1 MKKFAI
7 VFCCVLSLA
16 MAALAQKKAKPW
28 TEWSEKEVTKMLND
42 SPWGQTQTSTDTS
55 QMTFSPTTP
64 KTLPSR
70 PLDSPD
76 PSGSQGALNQSV
88 NLNYRIRL
96 LSAKPIR
103 QAFARQVMMK
113 NPQLTEQLK
122 QFAEQTSNDW
132 IVVAVDFD
140 SADRRFSGPAMQ
152 AFNSANPAQLK
163 TNTYLET
170 KEGKRVFLE
179 KYLQPNNDGMGA
191 KFIFPRMVNG
201 EPFVKADSGYLRFY
215 SELSSS
221 IKLNMRFK
229 LQDMTYGDKLE
240 F

>member
-1 MKKFAI
+1 MKKLAI
-7 VFCCVLSLA
+7 ALFCLLA
-16 MAALAQKKAKPW
+16 LTIAAEAQKKTKPW

-55 QMTFSPTTP
+55 QMTFSPATP
-64 KTLPSR
+64 RNLPSR
-70 PLDSPD
+70 PLESAD
-76 PSGSQGALNQSV
+76 PSGSQGALNQAV
-88 NLNYRIRL
+88 NLNFRIRL

-103 QAFARQVMMK
+103 QAFARQVMLK
-113 NPQLTEQLK
+113 NPQLADQLK

-170 KEGKRVFLE
+170 KDGKRVFLD
-179 KYLQPNNDGMGA
+179 KYMQPSNDGMGA
-191 KFIFPRMVNG
+191 KFIFPRIVNG
-201 EPFVKADSGYLRFY
+201 EPFVAADGGFIRFY
-215 SELSSS
+215 SELTST

-229 LQDMTYGDKLE
+229 IPDMTYNDKLE